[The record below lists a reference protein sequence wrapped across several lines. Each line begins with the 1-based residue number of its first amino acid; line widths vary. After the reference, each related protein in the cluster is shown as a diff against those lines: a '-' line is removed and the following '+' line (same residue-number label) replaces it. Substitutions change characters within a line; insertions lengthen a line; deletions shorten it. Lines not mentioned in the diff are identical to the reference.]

1 MMHRIALIVGAAML
15 AGATAHA
22 ADAPELTGTW
32 SGSGPSV
39 SEDEGWEAARS
50 ANLQI
55 TEQRGPVFKGH
66 VQYEGGEEDFVGVV
80 QADGKNILIS
90 NDDGNVMAT
99 LISPSEM
106 EVCYVEGGGDA
117 TAYCSMLKRSE

>member
-1 MMHRIALIVGAAML
+1 MLKIWIAAFSLSVA
-15 AGATAHA
+15 AGAAHA
-22 ADAPELTGTW
+22 ANAPELTGTW
-32 SGSGPSV
+32 SGVGPSV
-39 SEDEGWEAARS
+39 SSDEGWEEARS

-80 QADGKNILIS
+80 QADGKSIQIS
-90 NDDGNVMAT
+90 NDDGIVTGT
-99 LISPSEM
+99 LVSPSEM

-117 TAYCSMLKRSE
+117 IAYCSMLKRSD